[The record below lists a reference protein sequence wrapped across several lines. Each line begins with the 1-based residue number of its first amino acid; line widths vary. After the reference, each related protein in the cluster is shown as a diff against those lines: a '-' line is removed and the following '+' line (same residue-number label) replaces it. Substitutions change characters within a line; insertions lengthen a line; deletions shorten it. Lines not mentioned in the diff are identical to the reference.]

1 MALRAVARTLA
12 PRLAPARRG
21 LAAEAA
27 AEPPVK
33 LFGIHA
39 RYASAAYV
47 SAAKGGKTA
56 QVEGELNALA
66 ATLAK
71 DAALSGFVKN
81 PTIPRAEKVAA
92 VEKLLRVQQG
102 LVHHREHAHDAR
114 GERRLGEV
122 DKVIEAYA
130 TLMKAERK
138 EVDAVITSATEL
150 TAAQTKKISAALKP
164 HLKQGETVK
173 LSAKVDPSLLGGLTV
188 QIGDNTSTV
197 RRDEDRRH
205 LARALRMAE
214 AKALYREEF
223 PGISTSD
230 GARWPQPDPR
240 GTHRLASTR
249 PRDSESRVASM
260 AWGGRGASAR
270 FLHAGTLSRATMCNR
285 TVYKVPRYRYHN
297 PRSNRKWYKIDQF
310 QRVQLS

>member
-71 DAALSGFVKN
+71 DQALAGFVKN

-92 VEKLLRVQQG
+92 VEKLFEGSKASSITVNTLTT
-102 LVHHREHAHDAR
+102 LAANA
-114 GERRLGEV
+114 RLGEV

-130 TLMKAERK
+130 TLMKA
-138 EVDAVITSATEL
+138 
-150 TAAQTKKISAALKP
+150 
-164 HLKQGETVK
+164 
-173 LSAKVDPSLLGGLTV
+173 
-188 QIGDNTSTV
+188 
-197 RRDEDRRH
+197 
-205 LARALRMAE
+205 
-214 AKALYREEF
+214 
-223 PGISTSD
+223 
-230 GARWPQPDPR
+230 
-240 GTHRLASTR
+240 
-249 PRDSESRVASM
+249 
-260 AWGGRGASAR
+260 
-270 FLHAGTLSRATMCNR
+270 
-285 TVYKVPRYRYHN
+285 
-297 PRSNRKWYKIDQF
+297 
-310 QRVQLS
+310 

>member
-12 PRLAPARRG
+12 PRAQLSARRG

-92 VEKLLRVQQG
+92 VEKLFEGSKASSITVNTLTT
-102 LVHHREHAHDAR
+102 LAANA
-114 GERRLGEV
+114 RLGEV

-188 QIGDNTSTV
+188 QIGDKYLDLSAATKIGAIS
-197 RRDEDRRH
+197 
-205 LARALRMAE
+205 RAL
-214 AKALYREEF
+214 
-223 PGISTSD
+223 
-230 GARWPQPDPR
+230 
-240 GTHRLASTR
+240 
-249 PRDSESRVASM
+249 
-260 AWGGRGASAR
+260 
-270 FLHAGTLSRATMCNR
+270 
-285 TVYKVPRYRYHN
+285 
-297 PRSNRKWYKIDQF
+297 
-310 QRVQLS
+310 

>member
-71 DAALSGFVKN
+71 DQALAGFVKN

-92 VEKLLRVQQG
+92 VEKLFDGSKASSITVNTLTT
-102 LVHHREHAHDAR
+102 LAANA
-114 GERRLGEV
+114 RLGEV

-150 TAAQTKKISAALKP
+150 TAAQTKKISKALEP
-164 HLKQGETVK
+164 HLGAGESVTLTTV
-173 LSAKVDPSLLGGLTV
+173 VDPALLGGLTV
-188 QIGDNTSTV
+188 QIGDKYLDLSAATKI
-197 RRDEDRRH
+197 
-205 LARALRMAE
+205 AA
-214 AKALYREEF
+214 
-223 PGISTSD
+223 I
-230 GARWPQPDPR
+230 
-240 GTHRLASTR
+240 TR
-249 PRDSESRVASM
+249 S
-260 AWGGRGASAR
+260 
-270 FLHAGTLSRATMCNR
+270 L
-285 TVYKVPRYRYHN
+285 
-297 PRSNRKWYKIDQF
+297 
-310 QRVQLS
+310 

>member
-71 DAALSGFVKN
+71 DQALAGFVKN

-92 VEKLLRVQQG
+92 VENLFDGSKASSITVNTLTTL
-102 LVHHREHAHDAR
+102 AANA
-114 GERRLGEV
+114 RLGEV

-188 QIGDNTSTV
+188 QIGDKYLDLSAATKIGAIS
-197 RRDEDRRH
+197 
-205 LARALRMAE
+205 RAL
-214 AKALYREEF
+214 
-223 PGISTSD
+223 
-230 GARWPQPDPR
+230 
-240 GTHRLASTR
+240 
-249 PRDSESRVASM
+249 
-260 AWGGRGASAR
+260 
-270 FLHAGTLSRATMCNR
+270 
-285 TVYKVPRYRYHN
+285 
-297 PRSNRKWYKIDQF
+297 
-310 QRVQLS
+310 